1 MDPRTR
7 GLSLLALVALAVSGC
22 SAEVESGE
30 PAESSGG
37 SIELAV
43 SETCAEGSAPQC
55 VPIDGQYVMSP
66 ATFEPATVEEA
77 AVAEND
83 GQSAVDLKFT
93 EDGADVLKSLT
104 EEAVQAGDDARLVM
118 KIGDEMR
125 SAVAVPGPVTGDAM
139 TIPLS
144 TADSAQDVVDLILDD

>member
-30 PAESSGG
+30 PAESSDG

-43 SETCAEGSAPQC
+43 SETCAEGSDPRC

-66 ATFEPATVEEA
+66 ATFEPATVEKV

-83 GQSAVDLKFT
+83 GKSAVDLTFT
-93 EDGADVLKSLT
+93 EDGAAVLKSLT

-144 TADSAQDVVDLILDD
+144 AADSAQDVVDLILND